1 VANRGGEM
9 VEELKEKEGSNFAVE
24 KEVGKWFYL

>member
-9 VEELKEKEGSNFAVE
+9 VEELKEKEGSDFAVE
-24 KEVGKWFYL
+24 KGAGRWLYL